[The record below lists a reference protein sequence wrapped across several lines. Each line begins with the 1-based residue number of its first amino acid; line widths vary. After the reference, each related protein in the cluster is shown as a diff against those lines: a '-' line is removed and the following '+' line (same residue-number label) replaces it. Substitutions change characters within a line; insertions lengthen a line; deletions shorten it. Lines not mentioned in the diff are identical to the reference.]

1 MEELRTIILTIGIQG
16 SGKSSWAKEQL
27 TRYPGKYKRINKDD
41 LRAMLDNNV
50 WDFKNEKFVLGLRDT
65 ITERALFRGHDVII
79 DDTNFSDKHWTA
91 MCNIAKRIGNIRVME
106 KFFDCPIE
114 EAVRRN
120 ALRPNPVP
128 EGVIRKLYADKVK
141 GKHIQVRDEYFPAV
155 VPHVPE
161 KTDTTKQPAVI
172 VDVDG
177 TIALNVGRNY
187 YNMTRILEDAPNEPI
202 CELVR
207 MLKEKGYWIVI
218 VSGRDD
224 SCKADTETWM
234 KCHNIPYDVIH
245 MRKEGDSRKDVIVK
259 QELYETSI
267 KPFFDV
273 RYAIDDR
280 PQVVRGWR
288 ELGITVLQLN
298 DVDF

>member
-65 ITERALFRGHDVII
+65 IAERALFRGHDVII
-79 DDTNFSDKHWTA
+79 DDTNFSDKHWGA
-91 MCNIAKRIGNIRVME
+91 MCNIAKRIGNVRVME

-141 GKHIQVRDEYFPAV
+141 GKHIQVRDEYFPKNN
-155 VPHVPE
+155 PQFMSIN
-161 KTDTTKQPAVI
+161 DTKQKAVI
-172 VDVDG
+172 IDMDG
-177 TIALNVGRNY
+177 TLALACDRSY
-187 YNMTRILEDAPNEPI
+187 YDMTKILGDAPNEPI
-202 CELVR
+202 CELAR
-207 MLKEKGYWIVI
+207 ILKSKGYWIII

-224 SCKADTETWM
+224 SCKIDTETWL
-234 KCHNIPYDVIH
+234 KCNNIPYDIIH
-245 MRKEGDSRKDVIVK
+245 MRKLGDSRKDSVIK
-259 QELYETSI
+259 QEIYNEHI
-267 KPFFDV
+267 KSLFNAV
-273 RYAIDDR
+273 YCVDDR
-280 PQVVRGWR
+280 DSVVSMWRDIGLTCLQVNFG
-288 ELGITVLQLN
+288 G
-298 DVDF
+298 F